1 LREKRIMAILSIMN
15 IKSRSFIIEQT
26 LAIFMGLLLL
36 STHAQAALFTT
47 VKHPMPADLA
57 FAVTTQQNND
67 QIDVIWS
74 IADDYYL
81 YQDKLAFTTSNNQ
94 PLEQVLLPP
103 AVVKQD
109 PLFGTTK
116 VYYRQ
121 LHVTG
126 VLPDSQATATHL
138 TISYQGCW
146 SGGVC
151 YPPQTTTIA
160 LTAISSSTNVST
172 IMATKNSQ
180 PLALSGTD
188 WSKTSGTNANWF
200 IQNLESTSIATL
212 LVIFF
217 LAGLA
222 LAFTP
227 CVLPMVPILSSI
239 IVGLNPKPSPAKSF
253 LLSLIYVLS
262 MAATYSLAGLV
273 AGISGANVQIALQ
286 HPIVIGTTAALFVTF
301 AFAMFGWINVQMPRV
316 IQNKI
321 NAMSDNQLGGQYT
334 GVAVMGVLSALVV
347 GPCVAAPLAGALLFI
362 AQTGDAVTGGLALF
376 AMGLGMGVPLLLVG
390 TSASKWIPK
399 TGPWMHRVK
408 VGFGFL
414 MLLMALWMTDRVWP
428 EATLILVALI
438 AIAIA
443 LVLAFH
449 HRWQPPLQTLA
460 AAVISYTLAMFL
472 GLYGS
477 VLVVGQLA
485 GTGSLLQPLGNLAV
499 SQPRDIAQALT
510 HDLNLIKV
518 LPQEVAPLLQQAKLD
533 QQPVM
538 LDFYADWCISCKE
551 LDSFVFTDS
560 RVKNAL
566 KDFKAIKVDVTI
578 NSAAAQQLLQSMQLV
593 GPPALVFYNAKGQLY
608 GETVIGVPAIN
619 DLVTLLQQVNT
630 L

>member
-1 LREKRIMAILSIMN
+1 MAILSIMN
-15 IKSRSFIIEQT
+15 IKSRSFIIEHT

-36 STHAQAALFTT
+36 STHAQATLFTT
-47 VKHPMPADLA
+47 VKHPLPAEQA

-67 QIDVIWS
+67 QIDIIWS

-94 PLEQVLLPP
+94 PLEQALLPP
-103 AVVKQD
+103 AEVKQD

-121 LHVTG
+121 LLVTG
-126 VLPDSQATATHL
+126 VLPSSQTTATHL

-151 YPPQTTTIA
+151 YPPQTTTIE
-160 LTAISSSTNVST
+160 LTDINDSTN
-172 IMATKNSQ
+172 ITKENNQ

-188 WSKTSGTNANWF
+188 WSETSGTNANWF
-200 IQNLESTSIATL
+200 IQNLESTSITTL

-239 IVGLNPKPSPAKSF
+239 IVGLNPKPGPAKSF
-253 LLSLIYVLS
+253 LLSLVYVLS
-262 MAATYSLAGLV
+262 MAATYSVAGLV

-286 HPIVIGTTAALFVTF
+286 HPIVIGSTAALFVMF
-301 AFAMFGWINVQMPRV
+301 ALAMFGWINVQMPRG

-362 AQTGDAVTGGLALF
+362 AQTGDAITGGLALF

-428 EATLILVALI
+428 EATLFLVALI

-449 HRWQPPLQTLA
+449 HRWQPPLETLA

-485 GTGSLLQPLGNLAV
+485 GTGSLFQPLGNLVV
-499 SQPRDIAQALT
+499 SQPRDIAQAPT

-518 LPQEVAPLLQQAKLD
+518 LPQEVVPLLQQAKLD

-578 NSAAAQQLLQSMQLV
+578 NNTAAQQLLQSMQLV

-608 GETVIGVPAIN
+608 AETVIGVPDID
-619 DLVTLLQQVNT
+619 DLVTLLQQVNS

>member
-1 LREKRIMAILSIMN
+1 MAIPSIMN
-15 IKSRSFIIEQT
+15 IKSRWFIIEQT

-47 VKHPMPADLA
+47 VKHPLPADLA
-57 FAVTTQQNND
+57 FAVTTQKNND

-160 LTAISSSTNVST
+160 LTAISSSTKVST

-180 PLALSGTD
+180 LLALSATD

-262 MAATYSLAGLV
+262 MAATYSVAGLV

-286 HPIVIGTTAALFVTF
+286 HPIVIATTAALFVTF

-499 SQPRDIAQALT
+499 SQPRDVAQALT

>member
-1 LREKRIMAILSIMN
+1 MAILSIMN
-15 IKSRSFIIEQT
+15 IKSRWFIIEQT

-160 LTAISSSTNVST
+160 LTAISSSTNLST

-239 IVGLNPKPSPAKSF
+239 IVGLNPKPGPAKSF

-262 MAATYSLAGLV
+262 MAATYSVAGLV

-286 HPIVIGTTAALFVTF
+286 HPIVIGITAALFVTF

-438 AIAIA
+438 AISIA